1 MPAIDPQVQ
10 ALLDLIKSL
19 NRPPFEKMSPEQ
31 ARAAYAA
38 GRDFM
43 QLPPEDVAAVR
54 DLSIAGPGGPLTLRV
69 YRGTGTKP
77 DEALP
82 CMVFLHGGGWV
93 IGDLESHDLLCRR
106 IANLARICVV
116 AVEYRLAPEHPYPA
130 ALDDCV
136 AALQWVAASAK
147 TLVIDPKRLAIG
159 GDSAGGNLAAVLAL
173 MGRDGT
179 VPPTMYQALLYPVTD
194 LACDTGSYQR
204 VTSGVPLTATTMHW
218 FIDLY
223 APAGVDRLDWRLS
236 PLRAASL
243 AGTPPALVV
252 TAGHDPLCDEGRAYA
267 ERLDRE
273 GVRMTALHLNDQL
286 HGAATQNRQVRA
298 STVLVNQIGAAI
310 GEALH
315 HGPAL
320 P

>member
-10 ALLDLIKSL
+10 ALLDLIRSL
-19 NRPPFEKMSPEQ
+19 GKPPFEKMSPEQ

-38 GRDFM
+38 GRDFL
-43 QLPPEDVAAVR
+43 QLPAEEVANVR
-54 DLSIAGPGGPLTLRV
+54 DTSIAGPGGPLALRI
-69 YRGTGTKP
+69 YRGAATKP
-77 DEALP
+77 DEVLP

-93 IGDLESHDLLCRR
+93 IGDLDSHDRLCRR

-116 AVEYRLAPEHPYPA
+116 AVDYRLAPEHPFPA
-130 ALDDCV
+130 GLDDCI
-136 AALQWVAASAK
+136 AALQWVATSAK
-147 TLVIDPKRLAIG
+147 TLAIDPSRLAIG

-173 MGRDGT
+173 MGRDGA
-179 VPPTMYQALLYPVTD
+179 VPATMYQALIYPATD
-194 LACDTGSYQR
+194 LICETASYQR
-204 VTSGVPLTATTMHW
+204 VTSGVPLTAATMYW
-218 FIDLY
+218 FIDHY
-223 APAGVDRLDWRLS
+223 VPAGVDRKDWRLS

-252 TAGHDPLCDEGRAYA
+252 TMGHDPLCDEGRAYA
-267 ERLDRE
+267 ERLDAE
-273 GVRMTALHLNDQL
+273 GVRVLALHMNDQL